1 MQAGFFLLFHSCCIL
16 PCWCQLWVVNW
27 ISKVSATSIGTLMC
41 IHHKH
46 SMAIWIKSMNSNRI
60 PGGEPS
66 GQQFFRLAVANTS
79 KLHMIRM
86 AADGYSS
93 TPGMPCVTW
102 TEIARLRGI
111 ALFVDSGFTDGSKTC
126 EKPQRR
132 TGAGEEVVEL
142 GPWKLL
148 SQGDNT
154 RGIKELKA
162 SDWSQLFLF
171 TKDGDLFL
179 WQSLLRSLRPQ
190 HKKTHFLEL
199 VLLDWNV
206 EKCQK

>member
-79 KLHMIRM
+79 KLHMIRI

-102 TEIARLRGI
+102 TEIARLRGM
-111 ALFVDSGFTDGSKTC
+111 AF
-126 EKPQRR
+126 
-132 TGAGEEVVEL
+132 
-142 GPWKLL
+142 LL
-148 SQGDNT
+148 T
-154 RGIKELKA
+154 
-162 SDWSQLFLF
+162 
-171 TKDGDLFL
+171 
-179 WQSLLRSLRPQ
+179 
-190 HKKTHFLEL
+190 L
-199 VLLDWNV
+199 VLLMAARHVRNLRGELEPVRKWLSWDPENFEARETTHV
-206 EKCQK
+206 GLKS